1 MYLTDYELKYEKRI
15 EEDDPEIDMLYRM
28 DLVHVFQLDDIF
40 YGKDDEVFDENY
52 DLEPFFKEL
61 TNKTD
66 ELYDSYKDNE
76 QVKTILKEVKEN
88 FPFPI
93 GIDDEK
99 SLFFFLFSFE
109 NFYLFHHCINDLI
122 NKNVISNA
130 NYNKLVEKIKK

>member
-1 MYLTDYELKYEKRI
+1 MYLTDYELTYEKRI
-15 EEDDPEIDMLYRM
+15 QEDDPEIDMLYRM

-40 YGKDDEVFDENY
+40 YGKDEEVFDENY
-52 DLEPFFKEL
+52 DVEPFFKEL

-66 ELYDSYKDNE
+66 ELYDNYKNNE
-76 QVKTILKEVKEN
+76 KIKIILKEIQRN

-109 NFYLFHHCINDLI
+109 YFYLFHHCIIDLI
-122 NKNVISNA
+122 NKNEISNA